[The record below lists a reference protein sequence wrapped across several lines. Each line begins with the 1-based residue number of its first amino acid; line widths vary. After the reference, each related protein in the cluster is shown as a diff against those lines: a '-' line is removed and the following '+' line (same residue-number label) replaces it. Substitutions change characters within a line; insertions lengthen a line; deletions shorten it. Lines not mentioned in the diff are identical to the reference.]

1 MSKITYLCLRLCPC
15 ICIYRYPCIFLCLRF
30 VLSWSLVCLE
40 SIMFAAEFVFLLVFA
55 IVFVYGL
62 SIPAGGSNG
71 VSRINYRPDV
81 SLKLACYW
89 WLHTARNTLHYTCIY
104 HCHCTFYNCT
114 WWLYTAGTL
123 HCTATISTH
132 QVLVIKATLFPD
144 TLPCIAP
151 NKLIINQNVGCTET
165 NKVWAASQ
173 LPVQSSAWMQFYL
186 QNT

>member
-1 MSKITYLCLRLCPC
+1 M
-15 ICIYRYPCIFLCLRF
+15 F
-30 VLSWSLVCLE
+30 VSV
-40 SIMFAAEFVFLLVFA
+40 FVFLLVFA
-55 IVFVYGL
+55 LVFVIVFVYGL

-104 HCHCTFYNCT
+104 HCNCTFYNCT
-114 WWLYTAGTL
+114 WWPHTAGTL

-132 QVLVIKATLFPD
+132 QVLVIKATLFSD

-173 LPVQSSAWMQFYL
+173 LPVQSSAWMQFYFCKTQKFTL
-186 QNT
+186 NPVVSELKIIAQISF